1 MPEKRLIHQS
11 LLQPPF
17 FLGVTF
23 DVLVAEIAFL
33 LGLFVAFGASKVVLV
48 YAALTLLLAHPIL
61 ARFVRRDPLALRL
74 LAASLSYRRFYCAR
88 GSLVPPAGF
97 RPRSCL
103 PKVG

>member
-1 MPEKRLIHQS
+1 MPQARRIHQS
-11 LLQPPF
+11 LLEPPF

-33 LGLFVAFGASKVVLV
+33 LGLFIAFGASKVVAV
-48 YAALTLLLAHPIL
+48 YAALTLVLAHPSL
-61 ARFVRRDPLALRL
+61 ARFIRRDPLALRL
-74 LAASLSYRRFYCAR
+74 LAASLQYRRFYSAR
-88 GSLVPPAGF
+88 GSLVPPTGF